1 MRCLLRTT
9 AYYSRASCCK
19 SLCLK
24 CLLFLKFR
32 WCSAVPAVYTPDLA
46 ELVEYC
52 LGDASTVWGKQRIA
66 DGHPGLYQPFAW
78 EIGNEQYNH
87 NFVSQVKAMEEKA
100 KVLGHADEVYYM
112 FPDNG
117 GMTPADQAAA
127 IAAGLPIHRITTDV
141 HVGSAGGIQQIA
153 AVFAKS
159 PGFTASAIN
168 GEVNAIY
175 GDGVAT
181 ASAMGRALS
190 EAEDINDW
198 FNADVAVLNRTIART
213 ASFCSERNGHDDGSQ
228 WHQGLSFFLPNMTWL
243 GPAGQL
249 HALIAQTWAGGALN
263 VTYNLKGPITASAQ
277 KDQNNRVVVRLT
289 NKDAA
294 PATTKVVLNG
304 FASKSTVKVTTLR
317 GASLD
322 QTNTPAQPMAIAP
335 VVSTV
340 TLGSGGGNV
349 TLPPFSAV
357 ALEFVS
363 V

>member
-1 MRCLLRTT
+1 
-9 AYYSRASCCK
+9 
-19 SLCLK
+19 
-24 CLLFLKFR
+24 
-32 WCSAVPAVYTPDLA
+32 
-46 ELVEYC
+46 
-52 LGDASTVWGKQRIA
+52 
-66 DGHPGLYQPFAW
+66 
-78 EIGNEQYNH
+78 
-87 NFVSQVKAMEEKA
+87 MERKA
-100 KVLGHADEVYYM
+100 KALGHADEVYYM

-127 IAAGLPIHRITTDV
+127 VNAGLPIHRIATDV

-159 PGFTASAIN
+159 PGFAASAIN

-181 ASAMGRALS
+181 ASTMGRALS

-213 ASFCSERNGHDDGSQ
+213 TSFCSERNGHDDGSQ

-243 GPAGQL
+243 GPAGQY
-249 HALIAQTWAGGALN
+249 HALLAQTWAPGALA
-263 VTYNLKGPITASAQ
+263 VTYNSKGPVSASAQ
-277 KDQNNRVVVRLT
+277 KDEKNRRVVVRLT
-289 NKDAA
+289 NKDATQ
-294 PATTKVVLNG
+294 ATVKVTVTG
-304 FASKSTVKVTTLR
+304 FASQPHVKVTTLR

-335 VVSTV
+335 VVTTMV
-340 TLGSGGGNV
+340 LASGGGNV

-357 ALEFVS
+357 ALELGAS
-363 V
+363 M